1 MGGAAP
7 ASLLA
12 HVQRMRTYSL
22 GRIVEEAHMHPRS
35 LLLATAAFLTLSCG
49 PPLDPTGRPPFGDL
63 VDGVDA
69 TVRWQDIEG
78 GFWAIQ
84 TADGRW
90 LDPHESLPAAYR
102 NNGLQVHVA
111 ARALT
116 NVACVHMAGTIVEVT
131 GIRTR

>member
-1 MGGAAP
+1 
-7 ASLLA
+7 
-12 HVQRMRTYSL
+12 
-22 GRIVEEAHMHPRS
+22 MHPRS

-49 PPLDPTGRPPFGDL
+49 PP
-63 VDGVDA
+63 
-69 TVRWQDIEG
+69 
-78 GFWAIQ
+78 
-84 TADGRW
+84 

-116 NVACVHMAGTIVEVT
+116 NVACVHMAGIIVEVT